1 MRTQNIVS
9 PSEDVEARWTH
20 SRRKNINQ
28 TIVPRPQRFRN
39 QGSGTTAR
47 LKVEMNGWD
56 RRATT
61 DPIHFWPLS
70 PTKICVYLCLS
81 VVALFLSAC
90 ASATPAQLSSIR
102 RPSDTATVLAAPSQ
116 TPTPAFSP
124 TATLTPTI
132 TPTPSNTPTITPTFT
147 ATTDTRPDPY
157 YWSSW
162 PVVPTV
168 SGVAAQI
175 YQRGIAA
182 GNDAHIFSVVGD
194 CQSEP
199 NVFLGIYETNRY
211 SLGDSYQYLQET
223 IDYYKGSFSRKSL
236 SVHDG
241 MSAPT
246 ALSALWADPTA
257 CQPNESPVACELRVR
272 KPSIMFINLG
282 TNWLPGASATVYGNY
297 LRQIVDIVIANG
309 TLPVL
314 STKADDVEGNQGI
327 NKVTA
332 QIAHDYDIPL
342 MNFWAAAQTLP
353 NGGLDPKRNDVY
365 LSTDGWDR
373 RSFSAL
379 ETLDALRRALTANK

>member
-1 MRTQNIVS
+1 METIQGCNPEPGEGSSGWIARCFLTGCSAIATLSMTQKGGH
-9 PSEDVEARWTH
+9 PERSE
-20 SRRKNINQ
+20 
-28 TIVPRPQRFRN
+28 
-39 QGSGTTAR
+39 GSSG
-47 LKVEMNGWD
+47 L
-56 RRATT
+56 
-61 DPIHFWPLS
+61 I
-70 PTKICVYLCLS
+70 TKLCVYLCLS
-81 VVALFLSAC
+81 VVSLLLLSAC
-90 ASATPAQLSSIR
+90 ANSTPAQVSAVT
-102 RPSDTATVLAAPSQ
+102 RPPDTATAAPTPTQ
-116 TPTPAFSP
+116 TPTPVFSP
-124 TATLTPTI
+124 TPTLTPSVTPTPSATPTI
-132 TPTPSNTPTITPTFT
+132 TPSTSGVTPTFT

-182 GNDAHIFSVVGD
+182 GNDPHVFSVVGD

-211 SLGDSYQYLQET
+211 SLGATHQYLQET

-236 SVHDG
+236 AVRDG

-246 ALSALWADPTA
+246 ALSALWADQSA
-257 CQPNESPVACELRVR
+257 CQPDESPVACELRVR

-282 TNWLPGASATVYGNY
+282 TNWLPGASAEVYGKY
-297 LRQIVDIVIANG
+297 LRQIMDLVIANG

-353 NGGLDPKRNDVY
+353 NGGLDPNRNDVY

-379 ETLDALRRALTANK
+379 ETLDALRRALNGGK

>member
-1 MRTQNIVS
+1 MNYKKGCHPER
-9 PSEDVEARWTH
+9 SE
-20 SRRKNINQ
+20 
-28 TIVPRPQRFRN
+28 
-39 QGSGTTAR
+39 GSSGLIA
-47 LKVEMNGWD
+47 
-56 RRATT
+56 
-61 DPIHFWPLS
+61 
-70 PTKICVYLCLS
+70 KICVYTALGRLCLGLCLAM
-81 VVALFLSAC
+81 VTLFLSAC
-90 ASATPAQLSSIR
+90 ATATPAQVSAIAHPL
-102 RPSDTATVLAAPSQ
+102 DTATAASAPTQTPAPSL
-116 TPTPAFSP
+116 SP
-124 TATLTPTI
+124 TATLTPSV

-157 YWSSW
+157 YWSTW
-162 PVVPTV
+162 PIVPTV

-175 YQRGIAA
+175 YQRGISA
-182 GNDAHIFSVVGD
+182 GNDPHIFSVVGD

-199 NVFLGIYETNRY
+199 NVFMGIYETNRY
-211 SLGDSYQYLQET
+211 SLGDTYQYLQET

-236 SVHDG
+236 AVRDG

-246 ALSALWADPTA
+246 ALSALWADKDA
-257 CQPNESPVACELRVR
+257 CQADESPVACELRVR

-282 TNWLPGASATVYGNY
+282 TNWLPGASAEVYGKY

-314 STKADDVEGNQGI
+314 STKADDVEGNHGI

-353 NGGLDPKRNDVY
+353 NGGLDPNRNNVY

-373 RSFSAL
+373 RNFSAL
-379 ETLDALRRALTANK
+379 ETLDALRRALAAGK

>member
-1 MRTQNIVS
+1 
-9 PSEDVEARWTH
+9 
-20 SRRKNINQ
+20 
-28 TIVPRPQRFRN
+28 
-39 QGSGTTAR
+39 
-47 LKVEMNGWD
+47 
-56 RRATT
+56 
-61 DPIHFWPLS
+61 
-70 PTKICVYLCLS
+70 
-81 VVALFLSAC
+81 
-90 ASATPAQLSSIR
+90 
-102 RPSDTATVLAAPSQ
+102 
-116 TPTPAFSP
+116 
-124 TATLTPTI
+124 
-132 TPTPSNTPTITPTFT
+132 
-147 ATTDTRPDPY
+147 
-157 YWSSW
+157 
-162 PVVPTV
+162 VVPTV

-175 YQRGIAA
+175 YQRGIKA

-379 ETLDALRRALTANK
+379 ETLDALRHALNANK